1 MWSWLSRTASACL
14 GPVRRCA
21 RTRKDEDGGDNG
33 RVADDLLWSRD
44 LGRHA
49 AGEFSFAVAQ
59 ANEVLEDHSQVETG
73 AAATFVGVYDG
84 HGGAEAS
91 RFISGHLFA
100 HLIRKLAPSSACL
113 TITQLACR
121 IQ

>member
-1 MWSWLSRTASACL
+1 MWSWLTKIASACL
-14 GPVRRCA
+14 GPVRRYA
-21 RTRKDEDGGDNG
+21 RTRKDEDGSDNG
-33 RVADDLLWSRD
+33 RGGGGVADNLLWSRD

-59 ANEVLEDHSQVETG
+59 ANEALEDHSQVETG

-91 RFISGHLFA
+91 RFISDHLFA
-100 HLIRKLAPSSACL
+100 HLIRE
-113 TITQLACR
+113 
-121 IQ
+121 